1 MFPTEYRGTARI
13 QEYKGLAPE
22 KCVRGAKKAAVET
35 QQQWRKHE
43 QECSL
48 HIRDVTQQVQ

>member
-1 MFPTEYRGTARI
+1 MFPTEYRGIARI
-13 QEYKGLAPE
+13 QEYKGLARE

-35 QQQWRKHE
+35 EQQWRKHE
-43 QECSL
+43 QVCTL